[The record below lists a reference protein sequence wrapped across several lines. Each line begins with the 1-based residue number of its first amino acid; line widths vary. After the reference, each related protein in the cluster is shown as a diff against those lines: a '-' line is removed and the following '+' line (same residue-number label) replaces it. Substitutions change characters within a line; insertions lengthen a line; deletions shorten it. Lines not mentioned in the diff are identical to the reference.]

1 MVPYSINVRYL
12 AWVLLYDSGK
22 DGGVKTLTRSAYKVN
37 TSANEIE
44 DRNNAEMYRTT
55 MKNKLKDFEVS
66 SQSFL

>member
-22 DGGVKTLTRSAYKVN
+22 DEGVKTLTRSTYKVN